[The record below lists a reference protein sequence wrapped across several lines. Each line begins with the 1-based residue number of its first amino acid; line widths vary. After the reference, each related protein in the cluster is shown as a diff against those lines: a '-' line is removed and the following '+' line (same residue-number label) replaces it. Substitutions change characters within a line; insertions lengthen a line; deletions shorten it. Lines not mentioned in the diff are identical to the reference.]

1 MNSRSHTQHL
11 RNDLL
16 ADLRSAVPPASP
28 SPAPA
33 VPPAEDGAAGG
44 HPAPGSSAPS
54 VEVRISRQRWSLL
67 HLKASPA
74 GFGLVLH
81 RGPLRVQFG
90 LSRD

>member
-1 MNSRSHTQHL
+1 MTSRSHTQDL

-33 VPPAEDGAAGG
+33 VQAAEDGAGGG
-44 HPAPGSSAPS
+44 HPALASSTPS
-54 VEVRISRQRWSLL
+54 VEVRISLQRWSLL

-74 GFGLVLH
+74 GSGLVL
-81 RGPLRVQFG
+81 RGGPLRLHLG